1 MQITDKT
8 MRPLTEAKY
17 LNADNVSRYR
27 AIMRIFLM
35 HYDKL
40 KYKLYQE
47 DVYEAMQ
54 ETGLFADYRIEQCRQ
69 DLDMLTEW
77 KNLEAY
83 QDTRRVASIEEFKNK
98 KFEYSMTDVGVEVER
113 LVQRLE
119 KLKAII
125 RDKEAAPECKF
136 TLSTIHASKGLEY
149 DTVYLMD
156 VVDGILPETVPK
168 NLRAASREELEIY
181 EEERRL
187 FYVGA
192 TRAKSQLFLFTMNK
206 QASFC
211 SELLGRPIRPGRTL
225 SAHPEI
231 SHGAPLGVPSGGRMS
246 GTNYYL
252 TGGSNASEE
261 KYRKLSAQLGAGL
274 LVVHKKFGE
283 GVVVDMDE
291 NNVKI
296 RFGDIERILNIR
308 TVAGSGLLKVRK

>member
-1 MQITDKT
+1 MLQESGDK
-8 MRPLTEAKY
+8 A
-17 LNADNVSRYR
+17 VSRIVQFMGYR
-27 AIMRIFLM
+27 EYLERSGMNDSKIEI
-35 HYDKL
+35 L
-40 KYKLYQE
+40 KTIGSRE
-47 DVYEAMQ
+47 DSPV
-54 ETGLFADYRIEQCRQ
+54 
-69 DLDMLTEW
+69 
-77 KNLEAY
+77 
-83 QDTRRVASIEEFKNK
+83 
-98 KFEYSMTDVGVEVER
+98 R

-211 SELLGRPIRPGRTL
+211 SELLGRPIRPGKTL
-225 SAHPEI
+225 SAHPEV

-291 NNVKI
+291 TNVKI
-296 RFGDIERILNIR
+296 RFGDTDRILNIR